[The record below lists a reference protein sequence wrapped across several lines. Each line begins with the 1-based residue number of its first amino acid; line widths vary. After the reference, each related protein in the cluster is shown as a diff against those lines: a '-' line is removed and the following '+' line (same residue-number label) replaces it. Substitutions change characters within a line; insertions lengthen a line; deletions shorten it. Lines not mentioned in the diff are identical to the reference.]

1 MKKPLIGITLD
12 SEESGDYSKFPWYAI
27 RINYIN
33 SIISSN
39 GLPLMLPSKPELAD
53 YYFNLIDGILITG
66 GDFDIDPKIYGEKKL
81 LEMLVEQGA
90 PKKES
95 LEELLNEKKLRFIHI
110 TMALKESDDFV
121 GQLEIRLSEFCEV
134 AEKLEI
140 GNPAIIRKWLSD
152 DCKPCLVEHIVE
164 GYDEV
169 YNIMIELDNRLTVS
183 YTHLRAHETREDRV
197 WRRRG

>member
-1 MKKPLIGITLD
+1 MAKEKKR
-12 SEESGDYSKFPWYAI
+12 ESLRF
-27 RINYIN
+27 
-33 SIISSN
+33 
-39 GLPLMLPSKPELAD
+39 MLTAGS
-53 YYFNLIDGILITG
+53 
-66 GDFDIDPKIYGEKKL
+66 KIYGEKKL

-169 YNIMIELDNRLTVS
+169 YNIMIELDNRLMWPGWPLIGKL
-183 YTHLRAHETREDRV
+183 HDPIE
-197 WRRRG
+197 